1 MQRLVLKVGSA
12 VLTQSG
18 VLALDR
24 MQSLVEYLVELKKEN
39 EVIIVSSGAVS
50 AGYTKLKLD
59 RSILHNKQALAS
71 LGQPMLMREYTKKFE
86 KQDLLCAQVLVTA
99 ANLNKI
105 DDVQRIKNTVE
116 VLLGNG
122 IIPIV
127 NENDATATDELE
139 VGDND
144 QLSGYITAHIN
155 ADLLIILSD
164 IDAYYDMDPRK
175 HKNAKVLMRVLEN
188 DSVQL
193 GDLLKDPRNR
203 TKPLDL
209 VALVVQSDEGKVI
222 ILPGSDYLVK
232 AGDQLLL
239 CGTDLGYRLFLAT
252 VNNEYKLYHVR
263 TGLRQPRS
271 FFMQWYVRKMGREG
285 L

>member
-1 MQRLVLKVGSA
+1 
-12 VLTQSG
+12 
-18 VLALDR
+18 
-24 MQSLVEYLVELKKEN
+24 SLVAARRIMLLLKAPLLKPFFKYFLVHQDRDHEMN
-39 EVIIVSSGAVS
+39 DVISWMK
-50 AGYTKLKLD
+50 T
-59 RSILHNKQALAS
+59 
-71 LGQPMLMREYTKKFE
+71 
-86 KQDLLCAQVLVTA
+86 C
-99 ANLNKI
+99 
-105 DDVQRIKNTVE
+105 
-116 VLLGNG
+116 
-122 IIPIV
+122 
-127 NENDATATDELE
+127 
-139 VGDND
+139 VGDKAPLLTSFD
-144 QLSGYITAHIN
+144 IT
-155 ADLLIILSD
+155 D
-164 IDAYYDMDPRK
+164 
-175 HKNAKVLMRVLEN
+175 KNAKVLMRVLEN

-193 GDLLKDPRNR
+193 GDLLKDPRDR

-252 VNNEYKLYHVR
+252 VNNEYKLYYVR